1 MRKELL
7 LMGLSLFSVTISAQ
21 QIHSTLNK
29 KNRIEHK
36 TSIKTSQTRQAETE
50 KQKESQKMLETQVNA
65 NIMRHKLE
73 NMRENIERASV
84 NLLDEAV
91 IEGSERRTYTYL
103 PDGKRDE
110 EKRYHWYNNE
120 WRLDNVYKRIYTYD
134 DQQRCTGRTILDDGR
149 EISKVTISYE
159 GGNTIYKYY
168 RIGGPDQTL
177 VADYERGY
185 DAEKREILYKLYN
198 ERGILRDWRE
208 FRHDNEGDQV
218 FMLYWNGSWGEY
230 GSGTKYETIK
240 EGLKNTRT
248 SYQWDPDKNDWWMTE
263 TLTILHNEAK
273 RSLSEERLAYNPD
286 GSIIHG
292 EKETNVYDAYNRLI
306 STVAEEYTN
315 GKFEYSYKDEYT
327 YWGTE
332 AYDPDSEEED
342 FEGPLLTYSSS
353 DWEDGEWVETEYG
366 KIERNAQGVATKG
379 YSKEIDEE
387 RINGEY
393 VFVINEEEGTFD
405 SKGNLIA
412 SIGTCHHENGTL
424 LYNIKS
430 EYEYNAQNKNIRST
444 FYRKYPANDT
454 WMLHEEDREEYDSY
468 GRTTLR
474 SYLYQDDSNNWQG
487 NKSIYKYQFGTKETE
502 YAEITNYRVNSNG
515 EFSTVPSYFRSHLLK
530 GQIKETIDQYY
541 EDGVIVNGNKEEIVT
556 INAQLTLPDPERYND
571 PIEIEEV
578 MESTEISLLSS
589 YYWENG
595 SWTAQQKYGFQQE
608 GNNIT
613 ITFQVG
619 NREMERNIY
628 TYDDRKR
635 IVAYT
640 HYQDTEKTSEVVYSY
655 NNDGLLDKK
664 DENGIVTLYI
674 YSKHEVTGI
683 EKTTVSVLQI
693 KGRTITT
700 DNAETLLQVYAI
712 DGTLIA
718 SGTGTVTLPESGIYI
733 VVTDT
738 VRQKVMIQ

>member
-1 MRKELL
+1 
-7 LMGLSLFSVTISAQ
+7 MGLSLFSVTMSAQ
-21 QIHSTLNK
+21 QIHSILNK
-29 KNRIEHK
+29 KYRIENK
-36 TSIKTSQTRQAETE
+36 TSIKTKQTRQSETE
-50 KQKESQKMLETQVNA
+50 KQKEYQKMVETQVNTSIA
-65 NIMRHKLE
+65 RHKLE
-73 NMRENIERASV
+73 NMRETIERASV

-91 IEGSERRTYTYL
+91 IEGSERRTYTYS
-103 PDGKRDE
+103 PEGKRDE
-110 EKRYHWYNNE
+110 EKLYHWYNNE

-168 RIGGPDQTL
+168 RIGGPEQTL
-177 VADYERGY
+177 VADYEKGY
-185 DAEKREILYKLYN
+185 DAEKRETLYKLYD

-208 FRHDNEGDQV
+208 FRYDNEGDQV
-218 FMLYWNGSWGEY
+218 FMLFWNGAWDEY
-230 GSGTKYETIK
+230 GSGTKYETVK
-240 EGLKNTRT
+240 EGLKSTRT
-248 SYQWDPDKNDWWMTE
+248 SYQWNAEKKEWNVTDI
-263 TLTILHNEAK
+263 LTIINNEAK
-273 RSLSEERLAYNPD
+273 RSLSEERYAYNPND
-286 GSIIHG
+286 GTIIYG
-292 EKETNVYDAYNRLI
+292 EKETNVYDTYNRLI

-315 GKFEYSYKDEYT
+315 GKFEYSYKEEYT

-353 DWEDGEWVETEYG
+353 EWEDGKWVETEYG

-387 RINGEY
+387 YINNQY

-412 SIGTCHHENGTL
+412 STGTCRYEDGTL
-424 LYNIKS
+424 LYNMKS

-454 WMLHEEDREEYDSY
+454 WMLHEEDREKYDSY
-468 GRTTLR
+468 GRATLR
-474 SYLYQDDSNNWQG
+474 SYLYRDDSNNWQG
-487 NKSIYKYQFGTKETE
+487 YKSTYKYQFETKDNEYVAETE
-502 YAEITNYRVNSNG
+502 YRINSNG
-515 EFSTVPSYFRSHLLK
+515 EFSTEPSHFRSHLLK

-541 EDGVIVNGNKEEIVT
+541 EDGVIVNGNKQEEGTSSIQ
-556 INAQLTLPDPERYND
+556 ITLPNPERYD
-571 PIEIEEV
+571 DHIEMEEV
-578 MESTEISLLSS
+578 MESPEISYRASYIWDNGNWLLQDK
-589 YYWENG
+589 N
-595 SWTAQQKYGFQQE
+595 GFQQE

-613 ITFQVG
+613 VTFQVG
-619 NREMERNIY
+619 DREMERNVY
-628 TYDDRKR
+628 TYDDQKR
-635 IVAYT
+635 IVAYIQ
-640 HYQDTEKTSEVVYSY
+640 YQDTEKRTEVAYSY

-683 EKTTVSVLQI
+683 EKTTVSVLRIQ
-693 KGRTITT
+693 GRSITT
-700 DNAETLLQVYAI
+700 DSTETLLQVYSI
-712 DGTLIA
+712 NGTLIA

>member
-1 MRKELL
+1 
-7 LMGLSLFSVTISAQ
+7 
-21 QIHSTLNK
+21 
-29 KNRIEHK
+29 
-36 TSIKTSQTRQAETE
+36 
-50 KQKESQKMLETQVNA
+50 
-65 NIMRHKLE
+65 
-73 NMRENIERASV
+73 
-84 NLLDEAV
+84 
-91 IEGSERRTYTYL
+91 
-103 PDGKRDE
+103 
-110 EKRYHWYNNE
+110 
-120 WRLDNVYKRIYTYD
+120 
-134 DQQRCTGRTILDDGR
+134 
-149 EISKVTISYE
+149 
-159 GGNTIYKYY
+159 
-168 RIGGPDQTL
+168 
-177 VADYERGY
+177 
-185 DAEKREILYKLYN
+185 
-198 ERGILRDWRE
+198 
-208 FRHDNEGDQV
+208 
-218 FMLYWNGSWGEY
+218 
-230 GSGTKYETIK
+230 
-240 EGLKNTRT
+240 
-248 SYQWDPDKNDWWMTE
+248 
-263 TLTILHNEAK
+263 
-273 RSLSEERLAYNPD
+273 
-286 GSIIHG
+286 
-292 EKETNVYDAYNRLI
+292 
-306 STVAEEYTN
+306 
-315 GKFEYSYKDEYT
+315 
-327 YWGTE
+327 
-332 AYDPDSEEED
+332 
-342 FEGPLLTYSSS
+342 
-353 DWEDGEWVETEYG
+353 
-366 KIERNAQGVATKG
+366 
-379 YSKEIDEE
+379 
-387 RINGEY
+387 
-393 VFVINEEEGTFD
+393 
-405 SKGNLIA
+405 
-412 SIGTCHHENGTL
+412 
-424 LYNIKS
+424 
-430 EYEYNAQNKNIRST
+430 
-444 FYRKYPANDT
+444 
-454 WMLHEEDREEYDSY
+454 MLHEEDREEYDSY

-474 SYLYQDDSNNWQG
+474 SYLYRDDSNNWQG

-530 GQIKETIDQYY
+530 GQIKETINQYY

-619 NREMERNIY
+619 NREMEKNIY

-718 SGTGTVTLPESGIYI
+718 SGTGTATLPESGIYI

>member
-208 FRHDNEGDQV
+208 FRYDNEGDQV

>member
-208 FRHDNEGDQV
+208 FRYDNEGDQV

-474 SYLYQDDSNNWQG
+474 SYLYRDDSNNWQG

>member
-36 TSIKTSQTRQAETE
+36 TSIKTNQTRQAETE
-50 KQKESQKMLETQVNA
+50 KQKESQKMLEIQVNA

-134 DQQRCTGRTILDDGR
+134 DQQRFTGRTILDDGK
-149 EISKVTISYE
+149 EISKITISYE

-168 RIGGPDQTL
+168 KIGGPDQTL

-208 FRHDNEGDQV
+208 FRYDNEGDQV

-273 RSLSEERLAYNPD
+273 RSLFEERLAYNPD

-595 SWTAQQKYGFQQE
+595 SWIAQQKYGFQQE

>member
-1 MRKELL
+1 
-7 LMGLSLFSVTISAQ
+7 MGLSLFSVTISAQ

-50 KQKESQKMLETQVNA
+50 KQKESQKMLEIQVNA

-134 DQQRCTGRTILDDGR
+134 DQQRCTGRTILDDGK
-149 EISKVTISYE
+149 EISKITISYE

-168 RIGGPDQTL
+168 RIEGPDQTL

-208 FRHDNEGDQV
+208 FRYDNEGDQV

-315 GKFEYSYKDEYT
+315 GKFEYSYKEEYT

-387 RINGEY
+387 RIDGEY

-405 SKGNLIA
+405 DKGNLIA
-412 SIGTCHHENGTL
+412 STGTCKHENGTL

-430 EYEYNAQNKNIRST
+430 EYEYNALNKNIRST

-571 PIEIEEV
+571 PIEIKEV

>member
-1 MRKELL
+1 MKKGLL

-21 QIHSTLNK
+21 QIHSILNK
-29 KNRIEHK
+29 KYGIENK
-36 TSIKTSQTRQAETE
+36 TSIKTKQTRQAETE
-50 KQKESQKMLETQVNA
+50 KQKEYQKMVETQVNTSIA
-65 NIMRHKLE
+65 RHKLE
-73 NMRENIERASV
+73 NMRETIERASV

-91 IEGSERRTYTYL
+91 IEGSERRTYTYS

-110 EKRYHWYNNE
+110 EKLYHWYNNE

-168 RIGGPDQTL
+168 RIGGPEQTL
-177 VADYERGY
+177 VADYEKGY
-185 DAEKREILYKLYN
+185 DAEKRETLYKLYD

-208 FRHDNEGDQV
+208 FRYDNEGDQV
-218 FMLYWNGSWGEY
+218 FTLFWNGSWGEH

-248 SYQWDPDKNDWWMTE
+248 SYQWDSNKNDWWMTE

-273 RSLSEERLAYNPD
+273 RSLSEERYAYNPD

-292 EKETNVYDAYNRLI
+292 EKETNVYDAYNRLT
-306 STVAEEYTN
+306 STVVEEYTN
-315 GKFEYSYKDEYT
+315 GKFEYSYKEEYT

-387 RINGEY
+387 RIDGEY

-405 SKGNLIA
+405 DKGNLIA
-412 SIGTCHHENGTL
+412 STGTCKHENGTL

-444 FYRKYPANDT
+444 FYRKYPTDDAWQLN
-454 WMLHEEDREEYDSY
+454 EEDREEYDSF
-468 GRTTLR
+468 GRTILS
-474 SYLYQDDSNNWQG
+474 SYLYRDDSNNWQG

-502 YAEITNYRVNSNG
+502 YAEITDYFVNSNG

-530 GQIKETIDQYY
+530 DQIKETINQSY
-541 EDGVIVNGNKEEIVT
+541 ENGVVVYGNKEEVAT
-556 INAQLTLPDPERYND
+556 ISIQLTLPDPERYND

-578 MESTEISLLSS
+578 MESPEISLISS

-595 SWTAQQKYGFQQE
+595 SWIPQQKYGFEQE

-613 ITFQVG
+613 VTFQVG
-619 NREMERNIY
+619 DREMERSVY
-628 TYDDRKR
+628 TYDDQKR
-635 IVAYT
+635 IVAYIQ
-640 HYQDTEKTSEVVYSY
+640 YQDTEKRSEVTYSY
-655 NNDGLLDKK
+655 NNDGLLNKK

-693 KGRTITT
+693 KGRIITT
-700 DNAETLLQVYAI
+700 DNAETLLQVYTI

-718 SGTGTVTLPESGIYI
+718 SGTGTVTLPESRIYI

>member
-29 KNRIEHK
+29 KNRIEYK

-50 KQKESQKMLETQVNA
+50 KQKESQKMLEIQVNA

-134 DQQRCTGRTILDDGR
+134 DQQRFTGRTILDDGK
-149 EISKVTISYE
+149 EISKITISYE

-208 FRHDNEGDQV
+208 FRYDNEGDQV

-474 SYLYQDDSNNWQG
+474 SYLYRDDSNNWQG

-718 SGTGTVTLPESGIYI
+718 SGTGKATLPESGIYI

>member
-1 MRKELL
+1 
-7 LMGLSLFSVTISAQ
+7 MGLSLFSVTISAQ

-36 TSIKTSQTRQAETE
+36 TSIKTNQTRQAETE
-50 KQKESQKMLETQVNA
+50 KQKESQKMLEIQVNA

-134 DQQRCTGRTILDDGR
+134 DQQRFTGRTILDDGK
-149 EISKVTISYE
+149 EISKITISYE

-168 RIGGPDQTL
+168 KIGGPDQTL

-208 FRHDNEGDQV
+208 FRYDNEGDQV

-315 GKFEYSYKDEYT
+315 GKFEYSYKEEYT

-387 RINGEY
+387 RIDGEY

-405 SKGNLIA
+405 DKGNLIA
-412 SIGTCHHENGTL
+412 STGTCKHENGTL

-430 EYEYNAQNKNIRST
+430 EYEYNALNKNIRST

-474 SYLYQDDSNNWQG
+474 SYLYRDDSNNWQG

-608 GNNIT
+608 DNNIT

>member
-1 MRKELL
+1 
-7 LMGLSLFSVTISAQ
+7 MGLSLFSVTMSAQ
-21 QIHSTLNK
+21 QIHSILNK

-50 KQKESQKMLETQVNA
+50 TQKESQKMLEIQVNA

-73 NMRENIERASV
+73 NMRESIERASV

-110 EKRYHWYNNE
+110 EKLYHWYNNE
-120 WRLDNVYKRIYTYD
+120 WRLDNVHKRIYTYD
-134 DQQRCTGRTILDDGR
+134 DQQRCTGRTILEDGR
-149 EISKVTISYE
+149 EISKVTISYQD
-159 GGNTIYKYY
+159 GNTIYKYY

-185 DAEKREILYKLYN
+185 DAEKRETLYKIYD
-198 ERGILRDWRE
+198 ERGILIQWRE
-208 FRHDNEGDQV
+208 FRYDNEGDQV
-218 FMLYWNGSWGEY
+218 FMLYWGGSWGEY
-230 GSGTKYETIK
+230 GDGTKYETIK

-248 SYQWDPDKNDWWMTE
+248 SYQWDSNKNDWWMTE
-263 TLTILHNEAK
+263 TLTIHRNEAK
-273 RSLSEERLAYNPD
+273 RSLSEERIVYNLD
-286 GSIIHG
+286 GTITYG
-292 EKETNVYDAYNRLI
+292 DREKNEYDAYNRIIFTL
-306 STVAEEYTN
+306 AEEYTN
-315 GKFEYSYKDEYT
+315 GKFENSYKEEYT

-332 AYDPDSEEED
+332 AYDPDSKEED

-353 DWEDGEWVETEYG
+353 DWEDGKWVETEYG

-387 RINGEY
+387 YINNQY

-412 SIGTCHHENGTL
+412 STGTCKHENGTL

-454 WMLHEEDREEYDSY
+454 WMLHEEVREEYDSY

-474 SYLYQDDSNNWQG
+474 SYLYRDDSNNWQG
-487 NKSIYKYQFGTKETE
+487 HKSTYKYQFETKDNEYVAVTE
-502 YAEITNYRVNSNG
+502 YRINSNG
-515 EFSTVPSYFRSHLLK
+515 EFNTEPSYFHSHLLK

-541 EDGVIVNGNKEEIVT
+541 EDGVIVNGNKEEIIT

-578 MESTEISLLSS
+578 MESTEISLRSF

-595 SWTAQQKYGFQQE
+595 SWIAQQKYGFQQE

-613 ITFQVG
+613 ITYQVD
-619 NREMERNIY
+619 NREMGKKIY
-628 TYDDRKR
+628 TYDDQKR

-640 HYQDTEKTSEVVYSY
+640 HYQYTEKTSEVVLYSY

-700 DNAETLLQVYAI
+700 DSAETSLQVYAI

>member
-50 KQKESQKMLETQVNA
+50 KQKESQKMLEIQVNA

-134 DQQRCTGRTILDDGR
+134 DQQRCTGRTILDDGK
-149 EISKVTISYE
+149 EISKITISYE

-208 FRHDNEGDQV
+208 FRYDNEGDQV

-387 RINGEY
+387 RIDGEY

-405 SKGNLIA
+405 DKGNLIA
-412 SIGTCHHENGTL
+412 STGTCKHENGTL

-430 EYEYNAQNKNIRST
+430 EYEYNALNKNIRST